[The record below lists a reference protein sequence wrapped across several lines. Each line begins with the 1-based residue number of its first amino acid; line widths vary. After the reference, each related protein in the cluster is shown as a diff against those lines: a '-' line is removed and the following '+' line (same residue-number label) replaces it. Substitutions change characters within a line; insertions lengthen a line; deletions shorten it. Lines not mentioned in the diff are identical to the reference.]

1 MASAA
6 GTAYIN
12 IYIQLAS
19 SLLLLFFM
27 IDVTVARTTS
37 RMNVIDRCWR
47 RDRNWARNR
56 PRLAMCSVGFSGKMT
71 NNVGRGVRH
80 YTVTDPSDDPVNP
93 RPGTLRYGATLIEGK
108 VWIKFQRNMQINLL
122 RPLLISS
129 FTAIDGRGA
138 DVHVANGA
146 CLVLHEVRFTT
157 GKWISLKIALYSS
170 IDADVMNDY
179 TYMIRLPML

>member
-1 MASAA
+1 
-6 GTAYIN
+6 
-12 IYIQLAS
+12 
-19 SLLLLFFM
+19 
-27 IDVTVARTTS
+27 
-37 RMNVIDRCWR
+37 
-47 RDRNWARNR
+47 
-56 PRLAMCSVGFSGKMT
+56 MCSVGFSGKMT

-146 CLVLHEVRFTT
+146 CLVLHEVRFKT
-157 GKWISLKIALYSS
+157 GK
-170 IDADVMNDY
+170 
-179 TYMIRLPML
+179 